1 MMYFV
6 LLYIG
11 AGTLLL
17 LLYAWHEYTE
27 GGKLITRTAESTVD
41 RAKEETK

>member
-1 MMYFV
+1 MLFIV

-11 AGTLLL
+11 AGTLFL

-27 GGKLITRTAESTVD
+27 GGKLITRMAKSPVHG
-41 RAKEETK
+41 AKEETK

>member
-1 MMYFV
+1 MLYFV
-6 LLYIG
+6 LLYVG

-27 GGKLITRTAESTVD
+27 GGELVTRMAERTVD
-41 RAKEETK
+41 GAKEETK